1 MRTANIFTI
10 TLGKM
15 LYLLAFILIGY
26 LLCRFRLLK
35 DEAVQWLSRLVT
47 TLLLAILVFN
57 SFYSYFSVDKLQES
71 LQYLALHLAG
81 LVFMILF
88 GYLLVKK
95 QQLGGKCLGPW
106 LAGCIFPNV
115 GYIGLAVVQ
124 SVYAHPD
131 FIKDQPAAILYSG
144 MAIIL
149 TNLLL
154 GSLAEPL
161 IQYFAGVEQE
171 EIPLRKLAFSPA
183 VIGFLSGLA
192 LQLFKLPLPGAVHQ
206 GLVLA
211 GKATAPLAM
220 IIIGCKLFS
229 CCLKEIFGDKK
240 LYAICAVRLVIF
252 PVIIYWLGSLVCA
265 NRTMLMIL
273 AIMLS
278 CPPVSILT
286 IYTGSCG
293 GDDRWC
299 TRAVFLST
307 LLSAITI
314 PLVLLI
320 LG

>member
-1 MRTANIFTI
+1 
-10 TLGKM
+10 M
-15 LYLLAFILIGY
+15 LYLLAFILLGY

-57 SFYSYFSVDKLQES
+57 SFYAYFSMDKLKES
-71 LQYLALHLAG
+71 FQYLALHLGG
-81 LVFMILF
+81 LILMALF

-95 QQLGGKCLGPW
+95 QELGGKCLGPW
-106 LAGCIFPNV
+106 LAGCLFPNV

-124 SVYAHPD
+124 SVYSHPN
-131 FIKDQPAAILYSG
+131 FIQDQGEAILYSG

-161 IQYFAGVEQE
+161 IQHFAGVAQE
-171 EIPLRKLAFSPA
+171 ERRPLRKVLFSPA
-183 VIGFLSGLA
+183 MIGFLSGLA
-192 LQLFKLPLPGAVHQ
+192 LQLFRLPLPAIVHQ

-240 LYAICAVRLVIF
+240 LYAICAVKLVVF
-252 PVIIYWLGSLVCA
+252 PVIIYWLGSLVCS
-265 NRTMLMIL
+265 NRTMMMVL

-278 CPPVSILT
+278 CPAVSILT